1 MAAFSERAL
10 AAVSLALR
18 VLTLLLLIASLII
31 MVTDKIYVG
40 PFSAVEDP
48 PNFTFRDRLAY
59 RYVVSAA
66 VIGCAYTLLVLPF
79 AVIHLAQGRKI
90 GRGGATVVLIFTD
103 VVFAILIATGAAA
116 GLGLTV
122 ETIQRLAKF
131 MNSDSK
137 KFLNMV
143 DLSCGLML
151 GATVCMVFMITI
163 SAHLLI

>member
-59 RYVVSAA
+59 R
-66 VIGCAYTLLVLPF
+66 
-79 AVIHLAQGRKI
+79 
-90 GRGGATVVLIFTD
+90 
-103 VVFAILIATGAAA
+103 
-116 GLGLTV
+116 
-122 ETIQRLAKF
+122 
-131 MNSDSK
+131 
-137 KFLNMV
+137 
-143 DLSCGLML
+143 
-151 GATVCMVFMITI
+151 
-163 SAHLLI
+163 

>member
-1 MAAFSERAL
+1 ML
-10 AAVSLALR
+10 
-18 VLTLLLLIASLII
+18 
-31 MVTDKIYVG
+31 
-40 PFSAVEDP
+40 
-48 PNFTFRDRLAY
+48 
-59 RYVVSAA
+59 
-66 VIGCAYTLLVLPF
+66 
-79 AVIHLAQGRKI
+79 Q
-90 GRGGATVVLIFTD
+90 
-103 VVFAILIATGAAA
+103 VFAILIATGAAA

-163 SAHLLI
+163 SAHSLI

>member
-1 MAAFSERAL
+1 MAAFSQRAL
-10 AAVSLALR
+10 AAVSLVLR

-31 MVTDKIYVG
+31 MVTNKIYFG

-79 AVIHLAQGRKI
+79 DVIPVAQGRKI

-103 VVFAILIATGAAA
+103 VVFAVLIATGAAA

-122 ETIQRLAKF
+122 DSQRFPELLD
-131 MNSDSK
+131 SDTK
-137 KFLNMV
+137 NFCNMV

-151 GATVCMVFMITI
+151 GATVCMVIMITI
-163 SAHLLI
+163 SAHLLNY

>member
-103 VVFAILIATGAAA
+103 VVFAMLIATGAAA

-122 ETIQRLAKF
+122 EAQRFPEFLD
-131 MNSDSK
+131 SDSK